1 MSLGRV
7 SEKVPIAGG
16 FSLDSPYGPAL
27 WMSAYQKKTE
37 EKANKNLVVA
47 YLSGMSSSDCMSIV
61 CNDENRGQI
70 ENVFDWFAGLLCSM
84 TLDELKDE
92 LRDCRYLVD
101 EEHAKVPQISSF
113 DAERLGILDI
123 LDSSEKPLA
132 FEKLGYYL
140 LNGVGGRSLEA
151 RRKYGENAAR
161 FAELLD
167 LVRIERC
174 SGNLLGIGRIVAS
187 MTWMGGAVHRM
198 VDSKCDIVAR
208 LMFKSVLFRDLV
220 CAGEQTHYQNF
231 ISAVNV
237 LSPITKRRR
246 ASAFSWM
253 LRLFL
258 ASGGTVDNGKRTE
271 ELLCHMRH

>member
-1 MSLGRV
+1 MSLGLV
-7 SEKVPIAGG
+7 TKKVPIVGE

-27 WMSAYQKKTE
+27 WMSAYQKKSDET
-37 EKANKNLVVA
+37 ANKDLVVA
-47 YLSGMSSSDCMSIV
+47 YLSGMSSADCMNIV
-61 CNDENRGQI
+61 CNDENRCQI

-84 TLDELKDE
+84 SLDELKKE
-92 LRDCRYLVD
+92 LRDCRYSVD
-101 EEHAKVPQISSF
+101 EANAKVPQISSF
-113 DAERLGILDI
+113 DAERLDILGI

-140 LNGVGGRSLEA
+140 LDGIGGRSLEA

-167 LVRIERC
+167 LVRVERC
-174 SGNLLGIGRIVAS
+174 SDNPLGLGRVVVS
-187 MTWMGGAVHRM
+187 MTWMGRAAHRM
-198 VDSKCDIVAR
+198 VASKRDIVAR
-208 LMFKSVLFRDLV
+208 MMFKSVLFRDLV
-220 CAGEQTHYQNF
+220 CAGERIHYQNF
-231 ISAVNV
+231 INAVNV
-237 LSPITKRRR
+237 LSPITRRRR

-258 ASGGTVDNGKRTE
+258 ASGGTVDNDKRTE